1 MVLNICQWPHVL
13 STFKVVLT
21 SAANCLG
28 EKSEEFPM
36 GDSPWPVAE
45 VQNNTMMDGP
55 KQNDRTKY
63 IDLVILIII
72 NNIIIHFYY
81 LNLLSSSLS

>member
-1 MVLNICQWPHVL
+1 
-13 STFKVVLT
+13 
-21 SAANCLG
+21 
-28 EKSEEFPM
+28 M

-63 IDLVILIII
+63 IKPRDPHHQQHHHTFLLSHLTIII
-72 NNIIIHFYY
+72 TVMTHRINP
-81 LNLLSSSLS
+81 SLINTKTTICIYHIRFD